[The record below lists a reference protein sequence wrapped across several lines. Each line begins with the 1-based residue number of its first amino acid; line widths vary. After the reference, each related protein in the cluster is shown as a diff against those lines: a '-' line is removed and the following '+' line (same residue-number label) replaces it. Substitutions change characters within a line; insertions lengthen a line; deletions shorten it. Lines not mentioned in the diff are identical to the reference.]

1 MEGSIYEVPH
11 NNKVSQ
17 IVKEKDLE
25 TLSVASTQTLKYNNK
40 KCGKEEVFHLVQSSV
55 ESKVTKEIFEE
66 RLDALVEYHF
76 SPYQNQIKDPNN
88 KESIDETLASNETL
102 ALSENEELIKFK
114 NSIIDEFDVLK
125 SSFLTEVNSFE
136 NKYVNSYSNDVSIN
150 NYNMK
155 LQDNINFLRQQLKSN
170 EEIINSLL
178 QQLSKCDDIVV
189 PCNYK

>member
-66 RLDALVEYHF
+66 RLDALVEYH
-76 SPYQNQIKDPNN
+76 SVNTISLLTKT
-88 KESIDETLASNETL
+88 KSKI
-102 ALSENEELIKFK
+102 LITKK
-114 NSIIDEFDVLK
+114 VL
-125 SSFLTEVNSFE
+125 
-136 NKYVNSYSNDVSIN
+136 
-150 NYNMK
+150 MK
-155 LQDNINFLRQQLKSN
+155 L
-170 EEIINSLL
+170 
-178 QQLSKCDDIVV
+178 
-189 PCNYK
+189 